1 MPWGPLGPLWLYHC
15 YGGSLWLYHSHGAIY
30 GFFIAIGAHTF
41 FSTRGPK
48 FLSATLG
55 APIRL
60 QLTFPLISLRG
71 NFFLS
76 FSSSERKGDDFR
88 STKKFG
94 KDDVDKKRQGSSHGY
109 EKKPGKSHGDWKEK
123 RGQKEEKEKTVRKVS
138 GSNTFSHFLTG
149 IVFVF
154 LK

>member
-1 MPWGPLGPLWLYHC
+1 MGALYGFITAMGAL
-15 YGGSLWLYHSHGAIY
+15 YGFITRMGAIY
-30 GFFIAIGAHTF
+30 GFFPAIEAHTF
-41 FSTRGPK
+41 FSTWGPK

-123 RGQKEEKEKTVRKVS
+123 RGEKEEKEKTVRKVS
-138 GSNTFSHFLTG
+138 ESNKFSHFLTG

>member
-1 MPWGPLGPLWLYHC
+1 MGALYGFITAMGAL
-15 YGGSLWLYHSHGAIY
+15 YGFITRMGAIY
-30 GFFIAIGAHTF
+30 GFFPAIEAHTF
-41 FSTRGPK
+41 FSTWGPK

-123 RGQKEEKEKTVRKVS
+123 RGEKEEKEKTVRKVS